1 MMQIACNNLSEK
13 MRLQELE
20 IAEFLAT
27 GNTVIRKEFSDATL
41 EKYPVL
47 KSKSRL
53 APNKI
58 RSLPY
63 SGRIKPKPSD

>member
-1 MMQIACNNLSEK
+1 MKISYNDFSEK
-13 MRLQELE
+13 MRLQESE
-20 IAEFLAT
+20 VAEFLAA

-41 EKYPVL
+41 EKYPIL
-47 KSKSRL
+47 KSQSRL

-63 SGRIKPKPSD
+63 SGRIKPKPFD

>member
-1 MMQIACNNLSEK
+1 MKTSYRNFSDKL
-13 MRLQELE
+13 RLQELE
-20 IAEFLAT
+20 IAEFLAA
-27 GNTVIRKEFSDATL
+27 GNTVIKKEFSDATL

-47 KSKSRL
+47 KSESKT

-63 SGRIKPKPSD
+63 TGRVKPKPFY

>member
-1 MMQIACNNLSEK
+1 MKTSYRNFSDKL
-13 MRLQELE
+13 RLQELE
-20 IAEFLAT
+20 IAEFLAA
-27 GNTVIRKEFSDATL
+27 GNTVIKKEFSDATL

-47 KSKSRL
+47 KSESKL

-63 SGRIKPKPSD
+63 SGRVKPKPFD